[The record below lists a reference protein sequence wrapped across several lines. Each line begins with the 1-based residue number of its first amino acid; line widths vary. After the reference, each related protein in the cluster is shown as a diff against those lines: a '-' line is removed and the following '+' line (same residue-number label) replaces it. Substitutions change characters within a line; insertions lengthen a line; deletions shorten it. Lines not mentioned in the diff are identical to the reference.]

1 MTRRHAPA
9 AKAEGAAAT
18 LSPNSRS
25 ACAFARHEVEGQA
38 VIALGSEAA

>member
-9 AKAEGAAAT
+9 ANVECAAAA

-25 ACAFARHEVEGQA
+25 ARAFARHEVEGRA